1 MVKSSSR
8 CGKRVGCYNM
18 GNGFQFNFPPEG
30 RRLLWLMALGFGI
43 FFIIQHFELPY
54 GNVFL
59 SLSSIGKANVS
70 AMGNSSVVNSSSA
83 LQIDNLSGNGN
94 FTSSDG
100 LNFTYPSTVGD
111 MANVSVVS
119 DGKDANES
127 HSNDKFENSDPE
139 DEAPSRDSVELN
151 DNQMPDNIGRN
162 DTLPPEK
169 AKELDH
175 AASAPAPAPVPSTY
189 GTARNNVSFVAPTS
203 DGNDTKNSSTVN
215 SSPSVKTPTPLT
227 SPAGAN
233 TDFRTPVSVEPITP
247 SVNRD
252 AAAITVERTEKP
264 RSAKTFISPSINFTV
279 DYQFPKIKESSLNL
293 DSAFVPLS
301 EMNDMLL
308 RGLASPHSVVCKG
321 FSSHFFI
328 TIFTTYSFFC
338 CAPDSLYVT
347 SFLYVQKPRWTSIA
361 DQELLP
367 VKSLIENAPNVQ
379 DDPLLYAPLFRNV
392 STFKRYVK

>member
-8 CGKRVGCYNM
+8 CGKRAGCYNM

-30 RRLLWLMALGFGI
+30 KRLLWLMALGFGI

-59 SLSSIGKANVS
+59 SLSSIGKTNVS

-83 LQIDNLSGNGN
+83 LQIDNLSGNG
-94 FTSSDG
+94 TSSDG

-111 MANVSVVS
+111 MSNVSVVS

-127 HSNDKFENSDPE
+127 HSNDKFENYDPE

-175 AASAPAPAPVPSTY
+175 AASAPAPVPSTY
-189 GTARNNVSFVAPTS
+189 GR
-203 DGNDTKNSSTVN
+203 
-215 SSPSVKTPTPLT
+215 PSVKTPTPLT

-233 TDFRTPVSVEPITP
+233 MDFRTPVSVEPITP

-321 FSSHFFI
+321 FSSFFFHNNI
-328 TIFTTYSFFC
+328 YNILFF
-338 CAPDSLYVT
+338 
-347 SFLYVQKPRWTSIA
+347 
-361 DQELLP
+361 LLC
-367 VKSLIENAPNVQ
+367 S
-379 DDPLLYAPLFRNV
+379 
-392 STFKRYVK
+392 

>member
-1 MVKSSSR
+1 
-8 CGKRVGCYNM
+8 M

-94 FTSSDG
+94 LTSSDG

-175 AASAPAPAPVPSTY
+175 AVSAPAPAPVPSTY

-252 AAAITVERTEKP
+252 AAAIKVERTEKP

-347 SFLYVQKPRWTSIA
+347 SFLYAQKPRWTSIA